1 MGHRICDTILDFCD
15 PDQQKVKMVLEE
27 LEIMLP
33 SVSGGVGDKGND
45 GDSDNHEGSG
55 QDSDYSDEGDL
66 DTKAPKK

>member
-33 SVSGGVGDKGND
+33 SSSGGAGDKGND
-45 GDSDNHEGSG
+45 DSDNG
-55 QDSDYSDEGDL
+55 DESN
-66 DTKAPKK
+66 